1 MSCGKTTII
10 TLRVTLEHDEG
21 LWVSKDEIA
30 DDLVREVETF
40 LFYGGGNGD
49 SQYSVVD
56 VEYVG

>member
-1 MSCGKTTII
+1 MSCGKTTTI

-30 DDLVREVETF
+30 DDLVGVVETF
-40 LFYGGGNGD
+40 SFYGGANGD
-49 SQYSVVD
+49 SQYSVMD